1 MSDQH
6 ATTPAADATA
16 LRATDEPSRSDVR
29 RATFSGAAGFFM
41 ETYDFTIYGLVAAYL
56 TVEFFSTADSATSL
70 LVTWAVFAIPFLVRP
85 VGGIVLG
92 SFADRIG
99 RKAVMLLSVVAIAV
113 ATALIGLVPSYQTIG
128 IIAPLA
134 VLLCRL
140 AQGFVYGGETAA
152 AITFV
157 GEWTPLR
164 RRASRLAL
172 VQTGA
177 SVGNLFGSACAF
189 TLSFVLG
196 PVLMQA
202 WGWRVLFLLAIPLAA
217 VAVYIRFKIGETPVF
232 RRMQSAGDIS
242 PTPLRDAVADP
253 ATRSRMYRSAL
264 LGALMCA
271 GFYIIYIQ
279 QPAHLVAEYGF
290 SAQEGLLVTLVGLG
304 LLVVLTPLFGLAAD
318 RFGRRTICLVTA
330 GVLAVTAVP
339 LFVLIGSGTLGAA
352 VVGVLLLTAPF
363 AAHNALTL
371 GAIFETLAARTRGT
385 AFAISWGLTV
395 AVFGGAAP
403 FLSTGLVALTGFV
416 HSPALLISFAAVLS
430 AIGYVRYAEPVE

>member
-1 MSDQH
+1 MSAPDVDDPGRPV
-6 ATTPAADATA
+6 AG
-16 LRATDEPSRSDVR
+16 EPSPHDVR
-29 RATFSGAAGFFM
+29 KATFSGAAGFFM

-85 VGGIVLG
+85 VGGVVLG

-99 RKAVMLLSVVAIAV
+99 RKTVMLLSVVAIAV
-113 ATALIGLVPSYQTIG
+113 ATALIGLIPSYQTIG

-157 GEWTPLR
+157 GEWTPVR
-164 RRASRLAL
+164 QRASRLAL

-177 SVGNLFGSACAF
+177 SVGNLFGSVCAF
-189 TLSFVLG
+189 SLSFLLG

-202 WGWRVLFLLAIPLAA
+202 WGWRVLFLLAIPLAG

-232 RRMQSAGDIS
+232 RRMQSTGDIS
-242 PTPLRDAVADP
+242 STPLRDAVADP
-253 ATRSRMYRSAL
+253 ATRGRMYQGAL

-271 GFYIIYIQ
+271 GFYVIYIQ
-279 QPAHLVAEYGF
+279 QPAYLVAEFGF
-290 SAQEGLLVTLVGLG
+290 SAQEGLLVTLVGLS

-318 RFGRRTICLVTA
+318 RYGRRAICVGTA
-330 GVLAVTAVP
+330 GILALASVP

-352 VVGVLLLTAPF
+352 VAGVLLLTAPF

-403 FLSTGLVALTGFV
+403 FISTGLIALTGFAQ
-416 HSPALLISFAAVLS
+416 SPALLISFAAVLS
-430 AIGYVRYAEPVE
+430 AVGYLRYSEPVE